1 MSDLIGYL
9 IYLWA
14 RICGPKEPR
23 PDDMT
28 TWPDSA
34 FNETKE
40 DDV

>member
-9 IYLWA
+9 IYLWS
-14 RICGPKEPR
+14 RVCGPTGPR

-28 TWPDSA
+28 TWPQEA
-34 FNETKE
+34 FDETKE